1 MQIPSANLLLPLSTG
16 TTREPLLQQLTPG
29 QILQGTALSENI
41 NGRLSLQIGV
51 ARLIA
56 QTQLSVRPGQQ
67 LTLQV
72 VKTDSLP
79 ELRVLTLP
87 SLPELKA
94 AAMKSLLPRQQPLP
108 QLFKALVQVISAT
121 AREPLPV
128 QVRQQAETTLS
139 QTLASNSPTFK
150 AEIKQALANSGLLT
164 EARLLQRESNPADI
178 KLNLVRLY
186 QTIRQLVPETLLPKL
201 LMEAKNIVGAPPE
214 RNPAATQQPLADTT
228 IRALIDL
235 LKQVDGGIARIQT
248 HQLSSLPQEDT
259 TRQVWQFELPI
270 RNGQELDLFHFRIS
284 RDGHSQ
290 QTQEETQWSLTLHMN
305 LSGLGSMRVQLRL
318 QGETI
323 STVIWSEKNETNE
336 LVRSHL
342 DQLKK
347 GYERSGLEVK
357 QLDAFIGAVDR
368 QDDFPIEL
376 PLLHEKA

>member
-16 TTREPLLQQLTPG
+16 SSREPLLQQLTPG

-72 VKTDSLP
+72 VKADNMP
-79 ELRVLTLP
+79 ELRLLTLP
-87 SLPELKA
+87 SLSELKA
-94 AAMKSLLPRQQPLP
+94 AAMKALLPRQQPMP
-108 QLFKALVQVISAT
+108 QLFKALAQLLNPSTQA
-121 AREPLPV
+121 PLPANLK
-128 QVRQQAETTLS
+128 QQAEMILR
-139 QTLASNSPTFK
+139 QTLTTSNPAFK
-150 AEIKQALANSGLLT
+150 SEISQALANSGLLT
-164 EARLLQRESNPADI
+164 EARLLQRASNPADI

-186 QTIRQLVPETLLPKL
+186 QMIRQLVPEEQLPKL
-201 LMEAKNIVGAPPE
+201 LAEAKATAGAPGE
-214 RNPAATQQPLADTT
+214 RNVAGQSLSDTT
-228 IRALIDL
+228 IRLLIDL
-235 LKQVDGGIARIQT
+235 LKQIDGGITRIQT
-248 HQLSSLPQEDT
+248 HQLSSLPQEDA

-270 RNGQELDLFHFRIS
+270 RNGQEMDLFHLRIS
-284 RDGHSQ
+284 RDGRAQ
-290 QTQEETQWSLTLHMN
+290 QVQEETQWSLTLHMN

-323 STVIWSEKNETNE
+323 STVIYSEKTETND
-336 LVRSHL
+336 LVRGHL
-342 DQLKK
+342 NRLRS

-357 QLDAFIGAVDR
+357 QLDAFLGTIGH

-376 PLLHEKA
+376 PLLYEKV

>member
-1 MQIPSANLLLPLSTG
+1 MQIPSANLLLPLSSG
-16 TTREPLLQQLTPG
+16 TSREPLLQQLTPG

-41 NGRLSLQIGV
+41 GGRLSLQIGV

-87 SLPELKA
+87 SLLELKA

-108 QLFKALVQVISAT
+108 QLFKALAQVISAT
-121 AREPLPV
+121 PREPLPSN
-128 QVRQQAETTLS
+128 VRQQAETTLS
-139 QTLASNSPTFK
+139 QTLSTNNPTFK

-164 EARLLQRESNPADI
+164 EARLLQRVSNPADI

-186 QTIRQLVPETLLPKL
+186 QAIRQLVPEEQLPKL
-201 LMEAKNIVGAPPE
+201 PMEARTLTSAPAE
-214 RNPAATQQPLADTT
+214 RNTATQQPLTDTT

-248 HQLSSLPQEDT
+248 HQLSSLPQDDAS
-259 TRQVWQFELPI
+259 RQVWQFELPI
-270 RNGQELDLFHFRIS
+270 RNGQEMDLFHFRIS
-284 RDGHSQ
+284 QESRSQ
-290 QTQEETQWSLTLHMN
+290 QAQEETQWSLTLHMN
-305 LSGLGSMRVQLRL
+305 LSELGAMRVQLRL

-323 STVIWSEKNETNE
+323 STVIWSEKNETND
-336 LVRSHL
+336 LVRNHL
-342 DQLKK
+342 DRLRSS
-347 GYERSGLEVK
+347 YVRSGLEVK
-357 QLDAFIGAVDR
+357 QLDAFLGTIDK
-368 QDDFPIEL
+368 QDEFPIEL